1 MSGKTKATG
10 RFLDVPGDRH
20 HAAPTGLALSTPG
33 FAFRATGSSWQFA
46 GSTHL
51 NHLRDATSALVD
63 GRSPMRPSGGGTGPA
78 GRRSGSFCH
87 RNPARGFRLFF
98 CILEASFESAM
109 KSSPDH
115 LPEAK
120 SRELAFVVETIREGF
135 AFAIARRT
143 MPKLRGGRLL
153 KIILFG
159 SYARGDWVEDP
170 VGRYFSDYDLLVV
183 VDREELTDVPEFWAR
198 TEERLLGELASGKEL
213 RTPVSLIYH
222 SLEDVNEKL
231 RLGRYF
237 FIDIVR
243 DGIMLFEEE
252 GFPFAEPKPLSPAE
266 ALRETRE
273 YYEEWSGS
281 AVNFFRLAEQARQ
294 SGMVKEAAFLLHQAT
309 ERFYHCLF
317 LVRTLYSPKTHNLN
331 QLRQLTE
338 DVEPRL
344 KSVWPRDTKFERR
357 CYELLR
363 EAYVKA
369 RYSRHYRITAEQLLW
384 LSGRVELLQQIVR
397 EVSEKRIATLAEA
410 A

>member
-1 MSGKTKATG
+1 MKT
-10 RFLDVPGDRH
+10 
-20 HAAPTGLALSTPG
+20 S
-33 FAFRATGSSWQFA
+33 
-46 GSTHL
+46 
-51 NHLRDATSALVD
+51 
-63 GRSPMRPSGGGTGPA
+63 
-78 GRRSGSFCH
+78 
-87 RNPARGFRLFF
+87 
-98 CILEASFESAM
+98 LE
-109 KSSPDH
+109 H
-115 LPEAK
+115 LPEGK
-120 SRELAFVVETIREGF
+120 QRELAFVVEAIRDGF

-143 MPKLRGGRLL
+143 MPNLRGGKLL

-183 VDREELTDVPEFWAR
+183 VDREELTDVPEFWAK
-198 TEERLLGELASGKEL
+198 TEERLLEELAAGRSL

-222 SLEDVNEKL
+222 SLDDVNEKL

-243 DGIMLFEEE
+243 DGIVLFEEP
-252 GFPFAEPKPLSPAE
+252 GFPFAEPQPLSAAE
-266 ALRETRE
+266 ALRETQE
-273 YYEEWSGS
+273 YFEEWFES
-281 AVNFFRLAEQARQ
+281 AERRLELAQGALAK
-294 SGMVKEAAFLLHQAT
+294 GYLKEAAFDFHQAA

-338 DVEPRL
+338 DIEPRL
-344 KSVWPRDTKFERR
+344 KAVWPRDTKFERR

-369 RYSRHYRITAEQLLW
+369 RYSREYRISDEQLEW
-384 LSGRVELLQQIVR
+384 LSARVELLQRIVR
-397 EVSEKRIATLAEA
+397 EVSEERIASLAEA